1 MIYPGAF
8 NMVTGPLHWELLQR
22 ARAVDNQVY
31 VAACSPARDLT
42 AGYHAWGHST
52 VVAPTGQVV
61 ATMEEGQG
69 IVYADLGMND
79 LCVLYLNHLFGS
91 SFANKNHPLHL
102 TVHRSPGLERLPSKC
117 SFVHPAAI
125 RPVCRR
131 CQHEATMNIDV
142 QLPFNQLAPLL
153 LPLS

>member
-79 LCVLYLNHLFGS
+79 LPVS
-91 SFANKNHPLHL
+91 SL
-102 TVHRSPGLERLPSKC
+102 TVFRPS
-117 SFVHPAAI
+117 
-125 RPVCRR
+125 
-131 CQHEATMNIDV
+131 
-142 QLPFNQLAPLL
+142 LL
-153 LPLS
+153 TKPPHSSNCV